1 MAFLFSLAAL
11 GTLHEPATP
20 AKDVEPSCVNTRQIL
35 PLR

>member
-20 AKDVEPSCVNTRQIL
+20 ACVNTRQIL